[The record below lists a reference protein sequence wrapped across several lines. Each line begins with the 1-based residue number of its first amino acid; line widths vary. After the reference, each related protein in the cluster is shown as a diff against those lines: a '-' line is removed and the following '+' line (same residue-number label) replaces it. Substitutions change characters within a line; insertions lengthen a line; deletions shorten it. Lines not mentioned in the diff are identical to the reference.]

1 MKWIWMEIFPR
12 DSEWEEGGRKEMKL
26 NASTFTVL
34 KIQCKS
40 KGQRRARAPL
50 KKSKMAELLDHIS
63 RLITVLWTQDLR
75 CWCRDKQLDNG
86 TKWKTQTQIHT

>member
-1 MKWIWMEIFPR
+1 MEIFPR

-40 KGQRRARAPL
+40 KGQRRARALL
-50 KKSKMAELLDHIS
+50 KKSKMAELARSYIETNYSAMDT
-63 RLITVLWTQDLR
+63 RPEVLVQ
-75 CWCRDKQLDNG
+75 G
-86 TKWKTQTQIHT
+86 